1 MVNVPGTEF
10 DVRPLALGGN
20 VFGWTADETTSFA
33 VLDAF
38 VDADGSLLD
47 TADGYSA
54 WVPGNSGGESETI
67 IGEWFR
73 RSGKRDRVVLATK
86 VATHP
91 DFKGLAPANI
101 AAAADASLK
110 RLGTDHIDLYYAHF
124 DDESQ
129 TVPDMA
135 QTFDALVRAGKVRHV
150 ALSNFSVDR
159 EREWIEFA
167 RKEGLSVPVALQP
180 QYNLLHRGDV
190 EGGYGP
196 LAEEYGLALFPYFS
210 LASGFLTG
218 KYASVADLEGS
229 ARSEGI
235 RDYLTDE
242 GHTAAAFQVIDV
254 ARGIAESRGAAV
266 TSVALA
272 WLLAKKSV
280 TAPIASARTVEQL
293 PDLLAATELTLTGEE
308 VAALDTASDIFR

>member
-10 DVRPLALGGN
+10 DVRPLMLGGN
-20 VFGWTADETTSFA
+20 VFGWTADEATSFA

-67 IGEWFR
+67 IGNWFR
-73 RSGKRDRVVLATK
+73 RSGKRDRIVLATK

-91 DFKGLAPANI
+91 DFKGLAPATI

-124 DDESQ
+124 DDDSQ
-129 TVPDMA
+129 TVADMA
-135 QTFDALVRAGKVRHV
+135 GAFDVLVRAGKVRHV
-150 ALSNFSVDR
+150 ALSNFSVAR

-167 RKEGLSVPVALQP
+167 RKEGLAVPVALQP

-190 EGGYGP
+190 EGGYGH
-196 LAEEYGLALFPYFS
+196 LAEEYGLAVFPYFS

-218 KYASVADLEGS
+218 KYATLADLEGK

-235 RDYLTDE
+235 RDYLTDDA
-242 GHTAAAFQVIDV
+242 HTAAAFHVIDV
-254 ARGIAESRGAAV
+254 ARAIANSRGAAV

-272 WLLAKKSV
+272 WLLAKKPV

-293 PDLLAATELTLTGEE
+293 PDLLAATELTLTAQE
-308 VAALDTASDIFR
+308 VAALDAASELFR